1 MPGSPESSSKQNWIV
16 HLCQS
21 ADWQTALE
29 QGYYQAD
36 SLTDVGFIHCSRPE
50 QVVAVANRFYLGRR
64 DLLLLWI
71 NPDLLRA
78 ELRWEASDGDLFP
91 HIYGPLD
98 LDAVQAVVP
107 FPAESD
113 GHFYSSLFPLD

>member
-1 MPGSPESSSKQNWIV
+1 MPGSPESSIKQNWIV

-29 QGYYQAD
+29 QEYYRAD

-64 DLLLLWI
+64 DLVLLWI

-78 ELRWEASDGDLFP
+78 ELRWEASDGDLFL
-91 HIYGPLD
+91 IYMGL
-98 LDAVQAVVP
+98 
-107 FPAESD
+107 
-113 GHFYSSLFPLD
+113 